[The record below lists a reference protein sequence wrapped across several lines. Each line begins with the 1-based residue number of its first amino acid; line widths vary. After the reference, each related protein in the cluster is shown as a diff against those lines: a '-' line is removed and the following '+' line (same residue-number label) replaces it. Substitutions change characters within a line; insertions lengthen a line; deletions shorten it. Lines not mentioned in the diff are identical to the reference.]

1 MPSTDVFRCSCI
13 ICNALGTT
21 TKTTTTTTTTT
32 SRSVQQV
39 SVKPAE
45 KNGQV
50 SKICYALDT
59 TTTTKVADTAVD
71 DVRKKTADSVTKVPG
86 SAS

>member
-1 MPSTDVFRCSCI
+1 M
-13 ICNALGTT
+13 
-21 TKTTTTTTTTT
+21 
-32 SRSVQQV
+32 
-39 SVKPAE
+39 
-45 KNGQV
+45 